1 MSKVLLI
8 IDLQNDYFPEGNYPL
23 WHVETVLEKVKKVLE
38 KANERHIPIILM
50 QHIADI
56 THGRALFFQA
66 GSPGVNIHPQI
77 LETAKNPIIIEK
89 HFADSFYATDLEEIL
104 SDINGSEVFVCGMM
118 TQNCVTHTALSKAA
132 EKYIVKLIPD
142 CCTTV
147 DEQIHLMAL
156 KALSIRILFV
166 NSDEFFMDKKI

>member
-56 THGRALFFQA
+56 THGRALFF
-66 GSPGVNIHPQI
+66 
-77 LETAKNPIIIEK
+77 
-89 HFADSFYATDLEEIL
+89 
-104 SDINGSEVFVCGMM
+104 
-118 TQNCVTHTALSKAA
+118 
-132 EKYIVKLIPD
+132 
-142 CCTTV
+142 
-147 DEQIHLMAL
+147 
-156 KALSIRILFV
+156 
-166 NSDEFFMDKKI
+166 